1 MTSNLRKSQVAGPAK
16 RTSLSQTIA
25 LPTPKFPLC
34 HWPTCG
40 VHLALTF
47 PWGGPGPPDDPK
59 EEPSGQNWGPLCLA
73 GRIHCENSPPQLWR
87 NSQTLLSEG
96 HWQTS
101 QAWTH
106 ARPTSSQQK
115 SQTAPIPSLL
125 WGLG

>member
-16 RTSLSQTIA
+16 RTLLSQAISF
-25 LPTPKFPLC
+25 PTPKFPLC
-34 HWPTCG
+34 HWPTCE

-47 PWGGPGPPDDPK
+47 PWGALGPQMTPK
-59 EEPSGQNWGPLCLA
+59 KNALCRTGVLSALLA
-73 GRIHCENSPPQLWR
+73 ESTVRIVPPQLWR

-125 WGLG
+125 RGLG